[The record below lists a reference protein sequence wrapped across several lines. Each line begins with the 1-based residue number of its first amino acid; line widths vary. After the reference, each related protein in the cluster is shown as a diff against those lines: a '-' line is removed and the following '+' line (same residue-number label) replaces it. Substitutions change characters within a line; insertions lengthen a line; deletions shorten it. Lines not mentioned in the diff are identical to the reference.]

1 MAIAKWLLVRHNQA
15 YFTEVFMLDDKTDMT
30 SGQAGFSA
38 MVDGTEEDYQK
49 ISKAFGDFSKTLP
62 DRVMDHLK
70 MLQGDFGGFAVD
82 RYEHSLQTATRAHK
96 DGRDDEYVVCAL
108 LHDIGDLLGSFNHAE
123 LAATILKP
131 FISEQNYFMLQNHA
145 VFQGYYFFHHIGLD
159 RDARDAF
166 REHEH
171 FEYTAQFCHLYDQSS
186 FDPEYESM
194 PLEAF
199 EPMVRKLM
207 EKPRTSIYMKKDGT
221 SII

>member
-1 MAIAKWLLVRHNQA
+1 
-15 YFTEVFMLDDKTDMT
+15 MLDDKTDMT

-49 ISKAFGDFSKTLP
+49 ISKAFGEFSKTLP
-62 DRVMDHLK
+62 DRVMNHLK

>member
-1 MAIAKWLLVRHNQA
+1 
-15 YFTEVFMLDDKTDMT
+15 MLDDKTDIT
-30 SGQAGFSA
+30 SGQASFSA

-49 ISKAFGDFSKTLP
+49 ISKAFGEFSKTLP

-70 MLQGDFGGFAVD
+70 MLQGDFGGFAID

-96 DGRDDEYVVCAL
+96 DGRDEEYVVCAL

-131 FISEQNYFMLQNHA
+131 FISEKNYFMLQNHA

-159 RDARDAF
+159 RDAREAF

-186 FDPEYESM
+186 FDPDYESM
-194 PLEAF
+194 PIEAF

-221 SII
+221 SIV

>member
-1 MAIAKWLLVRHNQA
+1 
-15 YFTEVFMLDDKTDMT
+15 MLDDKTDMT

-166 REHEH
+166 RKHEH

>member
-1 MAIAKWLLVRHNQA
+1 
-15 YFTEVFMLDDKTDMT
+15 MLDDKTDMT

-49 ISKAFGDFSKTLP
+49 ISKAFGEFSKTLP

-131 FISEQNYFMLQNHA
+131 FISEKNYFMLQNHA

>member
-1 MAIAKWLLVRHNQA
+1 M
-15 YFTEVFMLDDKTDMT
+15 EVYMLDDKTDIT
-30 SGQAGFSA
+30 SGQASFSA

-49 ISKAFGDFSKTLP
+49 ISKAFGEFSKTLP

-70 MLQGDFGGFAVD
+70 MLQGDFGGFAID

-96 DGRDDEYVVCAL
+96 DGRDEEYVVCAL

-131 FISEQNYFMLQNHA
+131 FISEKNYFMLQNHA

-166 REHEH
+166 KEHEH

-186 FDPEYESM
+186 FDPEYESL
-194 PLEAF
+194 PLETF

-207 EKPRTSIYMKKDGT
+207 EKPRASIYMKKDGT
-221 SII
+221 SIL

>member
-1 MAIAKWLLVRHNQA
+1 
-15 YFTEVFMLDDKTDMT
+15 MLDDKTDT
-30 SGQAGFSA
+30 HSDQAGFSA

-49 ISKAFGDFSKTLP
+49 ISKAFGEFSKTLP
-62 DRVMDHLK
+62 DRVLEHLK
-70 MLQGDFGGFAVD
+70 MLKGDFGGFAVD

-96 DGRDDEYVVCAL
+96 AGRDDEYVVCAL

-131 FISEQNYFMLQNHA
+131 FISEQHYFMLQNHA

-159 RDARDAF
+159 RDAREAF

-194 PLEAF
+194 PIEAF

-207 EKPRTSIYMKKDGT
+207 EKPRASIYMKKDGT
-221 SII
+221 SIL